1 MGELINLNFFF
12 ISRVK
17 KNHEDLRK
25 EWCIHTIRTKTLKK
39 KKKTFSTHMTQNIS
53 FLLFF
58 SFLFQFIYTK
68 HGKEKEKKKEKKNP
82 PTAKPSYIKKSSHQF
97 RLKSPPYHSPRAL
110 PHPDCQNFQP
120 PLDSPAQ
127 LPRGPA
133 RIGNTASRP

>member
-1 MGELINLNFFF
+1 MLGVGGADKSQIFFL
-12 ISRVK
+12 SRVK

-39 KKKTFSTHMTQNIS
+39 NPVLNSHDSTYLIS
-53 FLLFF
+53 SFFLF
-58 SFLFQFIYTK
+58 SFLIYIYK
-68 HGKEKEKKKEKKNP
+68 AWERKRKKKP
-82 PTAKPSYIKKSSHQF
+82 PPNGQTLIYKKSSHQF